1 VGNLRGGSKGTHS
14 PPRRVGDPLKCEQT
28 NLPNLEL
35 SVIFT
40 GMCGRFALAQEH
52 KELIRKY
59 GLLDDPTTS
68 FQYSPRYN
76 IAPTQ
81 ITPVVTNG
89 ERKKLKGMKWGLVP
103 HWAKDVSIGNK
114 LINARAETAA
124 DKPSFRDSFKN
135 KRCLIPATGFF
146 EWREDPV
153 SKTRQPYY
161 IKTKDQEIF
170 SFAGLWSTW
179 LDKSTGQELLTHTI
193 LTTEPND
200 FLKKIH
206 NRMPV
211 ILPADKE
218 DAWLDLALVKEKVQ
232 SLLAPY
238 NSELMESYP
247 VSKVVNS
254 PKNDTPACI
263 APL

>member
-1 VGNLRGGSKGTHS
+1 
-14 PPRRVGDPLKCEQT
+14 
-28 NLPNLEL
+28 
-35 SVIFT
+35 
-40 GMCGRFALAQEH
+40 MCGRFALAQEQ
-52 KELIRKY
+52 KALMVKY
-59 GLLDDPTTS
+59 GLLDDPSSS
-68 FQYSPRYN
+68 FGHVPRYN

-81 ITPVVTNG
+81 VTPVVTIG
-89 ERKKLKGMKWGLVP
+89 QSKKLRGMKWGLVP
-103 HWAKDVSIGNK
+103 HWAKDASIGNK

-124 DKPSFRDSFKN
+124 EKPSFRDSFKN

-153 SKTRQPYY
+153 GKTKQPYY

-170 SFAGLWSTW
+170 SFAGLWSVW
-179 LDKSTGQELLTHTI
+179 LDKSTGEELLTYTI

-211 ILPADKE
+211 ILPANKE
-218 DAWLDLALVKEKVQ
+218 NEWLDLGLAIEKVQ
-232 SLLAPY
+232 NLLAQYP
-238 NSELMESYP
+238 SELMDAYP
-247 VSKVVNS
+247 VSKTVNS

-263 APL
+263 SPL